1 MPLSSG
7 DKLGPYEILAPI
19 GAGGMGEVYRAR
31 DPRLNR
37 DVAIKVSAAQFSE
50 RSEREAKA
58 IAALNHP
65 HICQIYD
72 VGPNYLVMEFIEGA
86 PLLSK
91 EKPGPLPLDK
101 ALRYAVQIADAVSA
115 AHAKGITHRDLK
127 PGNIMV
133 TRDNAIKL
141 LDFGLAKRENP
152 DKSVGSFST
161 VTLSLTEPGIVVGTV
176 AYMSPEQ
183 AQGLAVDARSDIFSF
198 GLVLYEM
205 LSGRRAFTGG
215 SPIAVAAAI
224 LHKEAEPLDAPPAA
238 QDIVARCLRKSPTER
253 IQSMTQ
259 VKETLLAIASAP
271 DSLAE
276 RRASIAVLPF
286 ANMSRDADDEYF
298 SDGLAE
304 EILNLLAK
312 IPGLRVIARTSAFAF
327 KGQNTDIRRIAE
339 ALGVR
344 TILEGSVRRAGSRI
358 RVTTQLINAA
368 DGYHLWSERYDRELT
383 DVFAVQDMIAAAIA
397 DVLRAK
403 LAPETAAPHRYV
415 PNLRA
420 YEAYLKARDLWFRG
434 ARPELLAVFKGFL
447 ERAIELDPKFALAY
461 SFLGMYYTMQANLG
475 LKSAREV
482 IPLAVAAEEQ
492 ALRVDPSLPEAQALL
507 AVCIGSFDYDWNKAE
522 QHWRLAMAREPVSC
536 DVLFWYGNHH
546 LLPVGRTVDAID
558 AMERGLQGDPLNLL
572 YRHHYARGLR
582 LASRLE
588 DAEAELRSI
597 LEIDDNYPH
606 ALATLGSVCAQQQR
620 YDEALVL
627 TEKAHALMPWSSLTA
642 GQLAAILV
650 RTGGVSRADALIKK
664 LKAGEPPDAMAG
676 LVVFHALCGEIDQAA
691 QWAER
696 AIEQR
701 DMPLIQ
707 NLGWLLRPTNHW
719 PALAK
724 LMNLPGTN

>member
-1 MPLSSG
+1 MPLQPG
-7 DKLGPYEILAPI
+7 DKLGPYEILSPI
-19 GAGGMGEVYRAR
+19 GKGGMGTVYRGH
-31 DPRLNR
+31 DSRLSR
-37 DVAIKVSAAQFSE
+37 DVAIKISSSQSSE
-50 RSEREAKA
+50 RFGREAKA

-65 HICQIYD
+65 NICQVYD
-72 VGPNYLVMEFIEGA
+72 VGPNYLVMELIEGS

-91 EKPGPLPLDK
+91 ERPGPLPLDE

-141 LDFGLAKRENP
+141 LDFGLAKQENP
-152 DKSVGSFST
+152 DQSVDSFST
-161 VTLSLTEPGIVVGTV
+161 VALSLTEPGMVLGTV

-215 SPIAVAAAI
+215 SPLAVAAAI
-224 LHKEAEPLDAPPAA
+224 LHKDAGPLDAPPAA
-238 QDIVARCLRKSPTER
+238 QDILARCLRKSPDDR

-259 VKETLLAIASAP
+259 VKETLLAIARAAGSP
-271 DSLAE
+271 AE

-286 ANMSRDADDEYF
+286 ANMSRDPDDEYF

-312 IPGLRVIARTSAFAF
+312 ISGLQVISRTSSFAF

-344 TILEGSVRRAGSRI
+344 NILEGSVRRAGSRI
-358 RVTTQLINAA
+358 RVTAQLINAA
-368 DGYHLWSERYDRELT
+368 DGYHLWSERYDSELT
-383 DVFAVQDMIAAAIA
+383 DVFAVQDNIAAAIA
-397 DVLRAK
+397 GMLRAK
-403 LAPETAAPHRYV
+403 LSPEAAAPHRYV

-420 YEAYLKARDLWFRG
+420 YEAYLKARDLWFKG
-434 ARPELLAVFKGFL
+434 TRPESLAVFKGFL

-482 IPLAVAAEEQ
+482 IPWAVAAEEQ
-492 ALRVDPSLPEAQALL
+492 ALRVDSSLPEAQALL
-507 AVCIGSFDYDWNKAE
+507 AVCIGAFDYDWNKAE

-546 LLPVGRTVDAID
+546 LLPVGRTDDAID
-558 AMERGLQGDPLNLL
+558 AMKRGLEGDPLNLL

-582 LASRLE
+582 FAGRLE

-597 LEIDDNYPH
+597 LEVDDNYPH
-606 ALATLGSVCAQQQR
+606 ALATLGSICAQQQR

-642 GQLAAILV
+642 GQLAAILL
-650 RTGGVSRADALIKK
+650 RTGGVSRAATLIEN
-664 LKAGEPPDAMAG
+664 LKAGEPPGGMAG
-676 LVVFHALCGEIDQAA
+676 LSVFHALCGEIDQAA
-691 QWAER
+691 EWTER
-696 AIEQR
+696 AVEHR
-701 DMPLIQ
+701 DMSLIQ
-707 NLGWLLRPTNHW
+707 NLGPFLRPTSHW

-724 LMNLPGTN
+724 LMNLPATN

>member
-1 MPLSSG
+1 MTLQPG
-7 DKLGPYEILAPI
+7 DQLGPYKIISSI
-19 GAGGMGEVYRAR
+19 GSGGMGAVYRGH
-31 DPRLNR
+31 DSRLSR
-37 DVAIKVSAAQFSE
+37 DVAIKVSSSHLSE
-50 RSEREAKA
+50 RFGREAKA

-65 HICQIYD
+65 NICQIYD
-72 VGPNYLVMEFIEGA
+72 VGPNYLVMELIEGA
-86 PLLSK
+86 PLLST
-91 EKPGPLPLDK
+91 EKPGPLPLDQ
-101 ALRYAVQIADAVSA
+101 ALRYAVQIADALSA

-127 PGNIMV
+127 PANIMV

-141 LDFGLAKRENP
+141 LDFGLATQENP
-152 DKSVGSFST
+152 EQSVVSCS
-161 VTLSLTEPGIVVGTV
+161 TLSLSLTQPGMVVGTV

-205 LSGRRAFTGG
+205 LSGRRAFTGVT
-215 SPIAVAAAI
+215 PMAVAAAI
-224 LHKEAEPLDAPPAA
+224 LHKEPDPLDAPPAV
-238 QDIVARCLRKSPTER
+238 QDILARCLRKSPAER
-253 IQSMTQ
+253 IQSFAQ
-259 VKETLLAIASAP
+259 AKDALLAIARAP
-271 DSLAE
+271 GSPAE
-276 RRASIAVLPF
+276 RQSSIAVLPF

-312 IPGLRVIARTSAFAF
+312 ISGLRVISRTSAFAF
-327 KGQNTDIRRIAE
+327 KGQNTDIRKIAE

-358 RVTTQLINAA
+358 RVTAQLINAA
-368 DGYHLWSERYDRELT
+368 DGGHLWSERYDRELT

-397 DVLRAK
+397 DVLRSK
-403 LAPETAAPHRYV
+403 LSPESAAPRYV

-420 YEAYLKARDLWFRG
+420 YDAYLKARDLWFRG
-434 ARPELLAVFKGFL
+434 TRPELLAAFRGFL

-461 SFLGMYYTMQANLG
+461 SFLGMYYTMQANIG
-475 LKSAREV
+475 FKSAREV
-482 IPLAVAAEEQ
+482 IPSALAAEEQ
-492 ALRVDPSLPEAQALL
+492 ALRIDPSLPEAHALL
-507 AVCIGSFDYDWNKAE
+507 AVCIGGFEYDWNKAE
-522 QHWRLAMAREPVSC
+522 QHWRLSMSREPLSL

-546 LLPVGRTVDAID
+546 LLPVGRTAEAVE

-582 LASRLE
+582 FASRLD

-597 LEIDDNYPH
+597 LEIDDNYPY
-606 ALATLGSVCAQQQR
+606 ALATLGSICAQQQR
-620 YDEALVL
+620 FGEALEL

-642 GQLAAILV
+642 GQLAALLV
-650 RTGGVSRADALIKK
+650 RTGGVSRADTLIKR
-664 LKAGEPPDAMAG
+664 LKADEPPAAMAG
-676 LVVFHALCGEIDQAA
+676 LALFHGLCGEIDQAA

-696 AIEQR
+696 AIGER
-701 DMPLIQ
+701 HMPFIQ
-707 NLGWLLRPTNHW
+707 NVGWILRPTRHW